1 MTQTPDDPDDPAE
14 SGSAG
19 GDPGAGRKLDEDAAW
34 RDIVAHYGD
43 RPELD
48 EPGSEAADPGPRAA
62 DPESGTARVEPPDT
76 PDPSDESREERLRG
90 LFQPS
95 WSDPLDSEATWEDE
109 GHFTPPA
116 PPPMP
121 ELDPRRRLAWFGL
134 FGSPVVMLVA
144 VVLGWSLPNWL
155 MFCLAVSFAGGFVYL
170 VATMPNRRPG
180 DGSGGDGAV
189 V

>member
-19 GDPGAGRKLDEDAAW
+19 GEPGAGRKLDEDAAW

-43 RPELD
+43 RPEL
-48 EPGSEAADPGPRAA
+48 EGPGPGAA
-62 DPESGTARVEPPDT
+62 DPEAGTSGVEPET
-76 PDPSDESREERLRG
+76 PDPSDAARDERLRG

-95 WSDPLDSEATWEDE
+95 WSDPLDTEATWEDE

-121 ELDPRRRLAWFGL
+121 VLDPRRRLAWLGL

-144 VVLGWSLPNWL
+144 VVLGWSLPSWL
-155 MFCLAVSFAGGFVYL
+155 MFCLALSFAGGFVYL